1 MQKLIVTKFKD
12 GQLIRKSTKK
22 EGWGTMMIIETKFK
36 FNNGIPNEI
45 KRVAF
50 LRGEISKLVKDFGLK
65 EGDDLNAKLASL
77 GHCGVKIVRKESTT
91 PFFVGQQPKINPQN
105 KEVVK
110 DTAGNPIYLQDSIV
124 DNTSAEEDELLAG
137 VSTASVIAEAGDQ
150 A

>member
-22 EGWGTMMIIETKFK
+22 EGWGTMMVIETKFK

-50 LRGEISKLVKDFGLK
+50 LRGEIAKLQAFGLK
-65 EGDDLNAKLASL
+65 EGDDLNATLSSL

-91 PFFVGQQPKINPQN
+91 PFFEGQQPKINPQN
-105 KEVVK
+105 KAVVK
-110 DTAGNPIYLQDSIV
+110 DSAGNPIYLQDSIV
-124 DNTSAEEDELLAG
+124 DNTSAEEDELLES
-137 VSTASVIAEAGDQ
+137 VSTASVVAEAGDQ